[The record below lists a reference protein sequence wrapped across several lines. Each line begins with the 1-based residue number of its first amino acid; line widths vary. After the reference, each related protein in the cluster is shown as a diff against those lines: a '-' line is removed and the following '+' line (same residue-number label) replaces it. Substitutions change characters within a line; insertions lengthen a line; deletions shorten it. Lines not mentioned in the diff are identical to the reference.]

1 MPADDRPNAGMMPMK
16 IPTSPA
22 RRTVFGSCNTFL
34 NPSATLP
41 TDWIWAM
48 LPPCSESTRTCEDSP
63 SACIRPQAAEKR
75 RRGQCSLPRQA
86 CYRSQ
91 PALQD
96 IFVDTVGSAAHL
108 YRRLLR
114 HREAPQYGL
123 DPEDKELFAHSPA
136 ARRRKSATQGKI
148 NAVCLRSAPMRSLP
162 LQKQVKRLFKRRVI
176 TCRRALKSRYR
187 TFSFSETLPL
197 LARSSSDHP

>member
-1 MPADDRPNAGMMPMK
+1 MSDYRNWLQKRSGP
-16 IPTSPA
+16 PTWTA
-22 RRTVFGSCNTFL
+22 
-34 NPSATLP
+34 A
-41 TDWIWAM
+41 
-48 LPPCSESTRTCEDSP
+48 DSP
-63 SACIRPQAAEKR
+63 SACIRPQAVEKR

-114 HREAPQYGL
+114 DREAPQYGL